1 MPDRII
7 LKLGGSVITDK
18 ESGEAG
24 VIREN
29 ILQEVARSLKE
40 FADISLLLIHGAGSC
55 GHPQA
60 QQYKIQ
66 YGVSTE
72 NREGIYETH
81 IAVSGLNELVVKT
94 LRNEG
99 IEAISVH
106 PLEGMVAS
114 EGELTGYCLDHLNL
128 MMNLGLVP
136 VLHGDVVM
144 DTKKG
149 ACIISGDQLV
159 RVLAQQLGMKRIGL
173 ATDVAG
179 LLDADGSVVRELRPS
194 MAHTIRIGGSGS
206 VDVTGGMKG
215 KITELL
221 RLADMGIESNIFHIS
236 RLKEFLSGAD
246 HGGTRIMPED
256 VA

>member
-1 MPDRII
+1 M
-7 LKLGGSVITDK
+7 
-18 ESGEAG
+18 
-24 VIREN
+24 
-29 ILQEVARSLKE
+29 
-40 FADISLLLIHGAGSC
+40 
-55 GHPQA
+55 
-60 QQYKIQ
+60 
-66 YGVSTE
+66 
-72 NREGIYETH
+72 
-81 IAVSGLNELVVKT
+81 
-94 LRNEG
+94 
-99 IEAISVH
+99 
-106 PLEGMVAS
+106 
-114 EGELTGYCLDHLNL
+114 
-128 MMNLGLVP
+128 VP

-159 RVLAQQLGMKRIGL
+159 RVMAQQLGMKRIGL